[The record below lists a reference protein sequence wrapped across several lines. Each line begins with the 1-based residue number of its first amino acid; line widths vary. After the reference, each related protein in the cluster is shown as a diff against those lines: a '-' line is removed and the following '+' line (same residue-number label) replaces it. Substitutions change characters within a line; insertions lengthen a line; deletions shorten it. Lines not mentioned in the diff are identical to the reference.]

1 MRDISRRSA
10 SCRSDPTTIFLWS
23 EDPYRDNSPP
33 RGSSPPRFPRG
44 HHIARRITSSRTF
57 GRATFAAMSF
67 CTAKIPARNSE
78 VANKFAAGFSSKR
91 WSTAAFSVQR
101 SPPRK
106 RRREI
111 SHSGTNAIAC
121 AVAIK
126 PSGASRPVEITPQH
140 THPFRCNMT
149 RQKFGDLRSP
159 ILLFFIAQR
168 SEPSRGFAFSVG
180 RVRRNRYGCWGFAPK
195 NVLRRRGAP

>member
-1 MRDISRRSA
+1 MEMRDISRRSA

-91 WSTAAFSVQR
+91 WSTAAFFGAAFPATKA
-101 SPPRK
+101 PPRDFPLGHK
-106 RRREI
+106 RHSVCCRNQALRCFKARRDYPTTHASFPLQHDPPEVWRSAI
-111 SHSGTNAIAC
+111 SH
-121 AVAIK
+121 
-126 PSGASRPVEITPQH
+126 PS
-140 THPFRCNMT
+140 
-149 RQKFGDLRSP
+149 
-159 ILLFFIAQR
+159 ILYS
-168 SEPSRGFAFSVG
+168 SEV
-180 RVRRNRYGCWGFAPK
+180 
-195 NVLRRRGAP
+195 